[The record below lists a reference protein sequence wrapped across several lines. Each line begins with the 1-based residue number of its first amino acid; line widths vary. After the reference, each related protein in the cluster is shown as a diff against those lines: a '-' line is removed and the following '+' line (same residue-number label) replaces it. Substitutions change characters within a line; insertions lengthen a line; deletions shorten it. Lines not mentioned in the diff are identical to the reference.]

1 MDRKIIISQ
10 IRNINYMEFK
20 LPGEGVHIIT
30 GENGVG
36 KTTLFTCLSRICNNN
51 AYRTGFLTT
60 NLSNYDKYMGS
71 ISYFVGAVRG
81 SGLCPHVPG
90 GHCPCRS
97 PAHRG

>member
-10 IRNINYMEFK
+10 IRNINYMKFK

-71 ISYFVGAVRG
+71 ISYFVGDEKVTYTKRT
-81 SGLCPHVPG
+81 SGRWQPDVNKNIF
-90 GHCPCRS
+90 
-97 PAHRG
+97 

>member
-36 KTTLFTCLSRICNNN
+36 KTTLFT
-51 AYRTGFLTT
+51 
-60 NLSNYDKYMGS
+60 
-71 ISYFVGAVRG
+71 
-81 SGLCPHVPG
+81 
-90 GHCPCRS
+90 
-97 PAHRG
+97 

>member
-10 IRNINYMEFK
+10 IRNINYMKFK

-71 ISYFVGAVRG
+71 ISYFVGDEKVTYTKRT
-81 SGLCPHVPG
+81 SG
-90 GHCPCRS
+90 
-97 PAHRG
+97 

>member
-36 KTTLFTCLSRICNNN
+36 KTTLFTCLSRICNNIC
-51 AYRTGFLTT
+51 TFGLDFLTIIYR
-60 NLSNYDKYMGS
+60 YDKYMGS
-71 ISYFVGAVRG
+71 ISYFVGMSNTKRTKW
-81 SGLCPHVPG
+81 
-90 GHCPCRS
+90 
-97 PAHRG
+97 

>member
-51 AYRTGFLTT
+51 AYRTGF
-60 NLSNYDKYMGS
+60 
-71 ISYFVGAVRG
+71 
-81 SGLCPHVPG
+81 
-90 GHCPCRS
+90 
-97 PAHRG
+97 